1 MLREGL
7 DFCIA
12 VENSFKI
19 GLRVYD
25 GASRA
30 GAEIASAIIPS
41 RAGESSA
48 DDPVSVARA
57 REKFAR
63 TGFTGPENP
72 TGKRGESRSLQTET
86 RRMCTRCAALPLF

>member
-1 MLREGL
+1 MFRKDL
-7 DFCIA
+7 DFCVA

-19 GLRVYD
+19 DLRVYNK
-25 GASRA
+25 GNEA
-30 GAEIASAIIPS
+30 GAESAIILS

-57 REKFAR
+57 PEKFAR

-72 TGKRGESRSLQTET
+72 AGKGGESRSLQTET
-86 RRMCTRCAALPLF
+86 RRMCTRYAALPLF